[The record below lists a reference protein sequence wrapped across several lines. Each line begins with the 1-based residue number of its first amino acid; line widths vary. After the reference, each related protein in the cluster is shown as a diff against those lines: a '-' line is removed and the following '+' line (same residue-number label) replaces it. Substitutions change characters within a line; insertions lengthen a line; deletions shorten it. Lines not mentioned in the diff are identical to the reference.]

1 VTEETHYEK
10 HPEADLYRGQAI
22 RSWTPF
28 AYLMRHKR
36 LSTAEA
42 MCQYWFARAMGHHA
56 LEQDIHYRFATR
68 PHFDG
73 RNETS

>member
-1 VTEETHYEK
+1 
-10 HPEADLYRGQAI
+10 
-22 RSWTPF
+22 
-28 AYLMRHKR
+28 MRHKR

-56 LEQDIHYRFATR
+56 LEQDVHYRFATR

>member
-1 VTEETHYEK
+1 VADETHYEK
-10 HPEADLYRGQAI
+10 HPAADLYRSAAI
-22 RSWTPF
+22 ASWTPF

-56 LEQDIHYRFATR
+56 LEQDIHYRFATL